1 MYINMFSET
10 EYIDNYFKK
19 NKLNRF
25 ELSLKNQYEYKGYLT
40 LRQLNKILPLDLQNE
55 DIEDIIADQLYEDFI
70 YQQRMK
76 C

>member
-1 MYINMFSET
+1 MFSET